1 MPGSLDRKSPTGW
14 QLTGR
19 GRTGMAETYQ
29 QRLKVIG
36 LLPPGQNGD
45 LAQLYQMNG
54 LPTRSRCITSQ
65 SSPSL

>member
-1 MPGSLDRKSPTGW
+1 
-14 QLTGR
+14 
-19 GRTGMAETYQ
+19 MAETYQ